1 MNLFGGSLHPNFPD
15 NRYIEYAEWIPIVK
29 IVTNSSYCS
38 GTIINSRFILTIKH
52 AIEYQSKIEILF
64 DGKILKYKNIIVHPK
79 KDVCIIELQELI
91 ITNNLEFYEG
101 VDLIGKMCVIG
112 GYGISKKIGKDPRL
126 DGHKRAGNNIVV
138 WESSDLFECC
148 MDGLDPVDL
157 EFISTP
163 GDSGGPVLINKQLVG
178 INQYVKAEDN
188 NPDSGDGDRSG
199 HIKISSIKSWIDKHI
214 NS

>member
-64 DGKILKYKNIIVHPK
+64 DNQILKHKDIITHPK
-79 KDVCIIELQELI
+79 IDACIIELQ
-91 ITNNLEFYEG
+91 NPVVANSLEFYDSLD
-101 VDLIGKMCVIG
+101 VLGKMCVIG
-112 GYGISKKIGKDPRL
+112 GYGICKNIGKDPRL
-126 DGHKRAGNNIVV
+126 DGYKRAGNNIIV

-148 MDGLDPVDL
+148 MDGLNPVDL

-163 GDSGGPVLINKQLVG
+163 GDSGGPVLINNQLVG
-178 INQYVKAEDN
+178 INQYVKADDN
-188 NPDSGDGDRSG
+188 NPDSSDGDRSG
-199 HIKISSIKSWIDKHI
+199 HIKISSIRNWINK
-214 NS
+214 NTSG